1 MAAGSK
7 MTLAEMLIDLRA
19 EVGHSLA
26 GGQGTNMEDTLKYYL
41 KRTQRE
47 LYVGFDWPQFIVDE
61 QIDFPAGT
69 RYLTGFQ
76 NISEEQINELWC
88 RQGSEWYPITY
99 GIDPM
104 QYSLYD
110 PDNNVQGFPIQRYKF
125 DDLVDGLEIWPIT
138 SIDTRIL
145 ARGQRKLPAL
155 VNDADQSLLDG
166 QLVVLFSAANFLAR
180 QRDEDAGVVLQKAQQ
195 YLTSLMKQFGS
206 QRRPTLS
213 MARADGGR
221 RPRAGIDFVPRNPR
235 V

>member
-1 MAAGSK
+1 MAAGGKLS
-7 MTLAEMLIDLRA
+7 LADMLMDLRA
-19 EVGHSLA
+19 ELGHSLV

-47 LYVGFDWPQFIVDE
+47 LYAAFDWPQFIVDE
-61 QIDFPAGT
+61 QLPFPAGT

-104 QYSLYD
+104 HYSLYD

-125 DDLVDGLEIWPIT
+125 DDLVDGLEVWPVT
-138 SIDTRIL
+138 SIDTTIL
-145 ARGQRKLPAL
+145 ARGQRILPPL
-155 VNDADQSLLDG
+155 VDDADMSLLDG
-166 QLVVLFSAANFLAR
+166 QMVVLFAAANYLAR
-180 QRDEDAGVVLQKAQQ
+180 QKNEDASLILTKAQQ
-195 YLTSLMKQFGS
+195 YLTSLQKQFGS
-206 QRRPTLS
+206 QKRPTMS

-221 RPRAGIDFVPRNPR
+221 RPRAGLDYIARGPR